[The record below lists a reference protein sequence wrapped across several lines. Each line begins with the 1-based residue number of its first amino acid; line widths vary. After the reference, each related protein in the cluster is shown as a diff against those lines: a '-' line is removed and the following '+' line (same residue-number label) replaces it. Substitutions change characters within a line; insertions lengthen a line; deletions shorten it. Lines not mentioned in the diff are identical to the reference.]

1 MLPTINGKSFM
12 DCTEAD
18 LHVLIDNPDYRENDY
33 IDYKAT
39 FAFLEIEKN
48 DPRKADLLAEF
59 RSDICHFAN
68 AEGGYLI
75 YGIKDRQGMA
85 SEIVGIT
92 IPNNNLDKFELE
104 RKNNL
109 VPIMPKL
116 PPVKFKF
123 ILLENQK
130 YVVIIAISRD
140 SYAPYLHLEGEK
152 DFRIYKRV
160 GNGKRPLSYME
171 LKNMFIQS
179 RSLEQDVL
187 NYRKDRISYFRENND
202 SIAGKSLRFLLLHI
216 IPETFTDSS
225 YNKNVFQLERGGK
238 AKFSPMFSAMGCS
251 GRSIP
256 NVDGLRYTHY
266 RSVAECF
273 VTNNGIVECFLPLD
287 NEYTGTFDQGGHE
300 YLAHGSLWDSI
311 QSVVDYYSNNI
322 LPSVDASR
330 VFICLSLIECKG
342 LITETKS
349 TSFFGDNST
358 IDRNE
363 LLCSPVVFL
372 KNEDSSENLEHLK
385 VEYLLSIGIRHG
397 KELDAFVQKTHL
409 Q

>member
-1 MLPTINGKSFM
+1 MFPTINGKSFM
-12 DCTEAD
+12 DCTEVD
-18 LHVLIDNPDYRENDY
+18 LKALIDNSDYRENDY

-48 DPRKADLLAEF
+48 DPRKAELLAEF

-75 YGIKDRQGMA
+75 YGIKDKQGMA
-85 SEIVGIT
+85 NEIIGVT
-92 IPNNNLDKFELE
+92 IPGNNLDKFELE

-109 VPIMPKL
+109 VPIMPKI
-116 PPVKFKF
+116 PSVKFKF
-123 ILLENQK
+123 IPLENQK
-130 YVVIIAISRD
+130 YVVIIAVTRD
-140 SYAPYLHLEGEK
+140 SYAPYLHLEGEH

-187 NYRKDRISYFRENND
+187 NYRKERLSYFRDNND
-202 SIAGKSLRFLLLHI
+202 SIGGKSLRFLLLHI

-225 YNKNVFQLERGGK
+225 YNRNVFQLERSGK
-238 AKFSPMFSAMGCS
+238 VKFATMFSSMGCS

-256 NVDGLRYTHY
+256 NVDGLRYSHY

-273 VTNNGIVECFLPLD
+273 ATNNGIIECFLPLD
-287 NEYTGTFDQGGHE
+287 DDYTGQLGRNDRE
-300 YLAHGSLWDSI
+300 YLAYGSLWERI
-311 QSVVDYYSNNI
+311 ENVVEYYCNDF
-322 LPSVDASR
+322 LPDLNASR
-330 VFICLSLIECKG
+330 VFVCMTIAGGKG
-342 LITETKS
+342 LVTETKNLS
-349 TSFFGDNST
+349 HFGDDSS

-363 LLCSPVVFL
+363 LLCSPIVFFR
-372 KNEDSSENLEHLK
+372 NEDYSESMGTLK
-385 VEYLLSIGIRHG
+385 VEYLLSIGVRQA
-397 KELDAFVQKTHL
+397 KELDDYAKKADA
-409 Q
+409 

>member
-18 LHVLIDNPDYRENDY
+18 LQELLDNPDYRENDY

-48 DPRKADLLAEF
+48 DPRKADLFAEF

-75 YGIKDRQGMA
+75 YGIKDKQGMA
-85 SEIVGIT
+85 SEIIGVT

-116 PPVKFKF
+116 PPVRFKF

-130 YVVIIAISRD
+130 YVVIISVSRD
-140 SYAPYLHLEGEK
+140 SYTPYLHLEGEK

-187 NYRKDRISYFRENND
+187 SYRKNRISYFRDNND
-202 SIAGKSLRFLLLHI
+202 SVAGKGLRFLLLHI

-225 YNKNVFQLERGGK
+225 YNKNVFQLERSGK
-238 AKFSPMFSAMGCS
+238 AKFSPMFSEMGCS
-251 GRSIP
+251 GRAIP

-266 RSVAECF
+266 KSVTECF
-273 VTNNGIVECFLPLD
+273 ATNNGIVECFLPLD
-287 NEYTGTFDQGGHE
+287 NDYTGTFEQRGYE
-300 YLAHGSLWDSI
+300 YLAHGVVWDRI
-311 QSVVDYYSNNI
+311 QSVVEYYSTYI
-322 LPSVDASR
+322 LPSIDASR
-330 VFICLSLIECKG
+330 VFICISIIGCKG
-342 LITETKS
+342 LITESKS
-349 TSFFGDNST
+349 MMFFGDNST

-363 LLCSPVVFL
+363 LLCAPVVFF
-372 KNEDSSENLEHLK
+372 KNDDSHESLEQLK

-397 KELDAFVQKTHL
+397 KELDAFVEKANSQ
-409 Q
+409 